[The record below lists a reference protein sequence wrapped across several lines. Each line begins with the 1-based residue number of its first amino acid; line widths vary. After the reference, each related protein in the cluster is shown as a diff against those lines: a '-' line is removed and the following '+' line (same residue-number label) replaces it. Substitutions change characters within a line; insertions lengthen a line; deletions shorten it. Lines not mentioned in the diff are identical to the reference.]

1 MTAYQPIK
9 FQDLHKDI
17 FATLKKWKKQTSDT
31 EKLLDYLLIVRQQRR
46 KEDVEHLPTR
56 WRRATNQVLIDAVD
70 QLEIEA
76 QEQAQVIR
84 SRFFDDNSVIKVG
97 NIMNVADATVMRMQ
111 RNGLDNLTK
120 IVMMRENEAR
130 LRGRQEILS
139 KFHPPTY
146 KKLFGVDDAI
156 ETLHKQLTIAND
168 HWVVA
173 VTGLG
178 GIGKTSL
185 ADFVTRKVVEAFAY
199 DDVVWVKI
207 EHRSFDRSSEAP
219 KVTFEYLITQ
229 LAEHFFGEF
238 SNPRFEQR
246 LIQVR
251 QRLQWTPHL
260 VIIDNLEH
268 EEDTAYLMDQLRE
281 LANPSRFLLTTRTQP
296 ESEAGLLIINLD
308 ELSSDD
314 ALRLMRDYAGDMG
327 IEVVS
332 VAAVDELQAVYER
345 VGGNPQALKLVV
357 SLFEILPFEQMLE
370 VLETGRAGQVDGLYK
385 HIYWQTWHTLSEEA
399 RTLLGVMP
407 LVAEMGGDSGYL
419 QTLSG
424 LDEATYWPAVQ
435 QLQRRSLLEVRGGVH
450 EKQYGVHRL
459 TETFVKNEIANW
471 WEESDKEDA

>member
-9 FQDLHKDI
+9 FQDLYKDI

-31 EKLLDYLLIVRQQRR
+31 EELLEYLLIVRLQRR

-76 QEQAQVIR
+76 QDQAMVIR
-84 SRFFDDNSVIKVG
+84 SRFFDDNSVIRVG

-120 IVMMRENEAR
+120 IIMTRESEAR
-130 LRGRQEILS
+130 LHHRQVILS
-139 KFHPPTY
+139 KFNPPTY
-146 KKLFGVDDAI
+146 KKLFGVDEAI
-156 ETLHKQLTIAND
+156 EKLLKRLTITND
-168 HWVVA
+168 NWVVA

-185 ADFVTRKVVEAFAY
+185 ADFVTRQVVGVFAY
-199 DDVVWVKI
+199 DDVVWI
-207 EHRSFDRSSEAP
+207 RIIHRSVERSSDAP

-229 LAEHFFGEF
+229 LASHFFGEH

-246 LIQVR
+246 LVQVR

-281 LANPSRFLLTTRTQP
+281 LADPSRFLLTTRIQP
-296 ESEAGLLIINLD
+296 ESDAGLYTINLD
-308 ELSSDD
+308 ELSQNDSI
-314 ALRLMRDYAGDMG
+314 RLMREYAADMAL
-327 IEVVS
+327 EVAMAVS
-332 VAAVDELQAVYER
+332 DEELEAVYKL

-357 SLFEILPFEQMLE
+357 GLFEILPFEKLLD
-370 VLETGRAGQVDGLYK
+370 VLESGRAGQVDGLYK
-385 HIYWQTWHTLSEEA
+385 HIYWETWHTLSDES

-424 LDEATYWPAVQ
+424 LDETAYWPAVQ

-471 WEESDKEDA
+471 WEEAEGEDA

>member
-1 MTAYQPIK
+1 MIAYQPIK
-9 FQDLHKDI
+9 FQDLYKDI
-17 FATLKKWKKQTSDT
+17 FATLKKWKKQASDT
-31 EKLLDYLLIVRQQRR
+31 EELLEYLLIVRQQRR

-76 QEQAQVIR
+76 QEQAMVIR

-120 IVMMRENEAR
+120 IVMTREEEAR
-130 LRGRQEILS
+130 LHHRQVILS

-156 ETLHKQLTIAND
+156 EKLLNQLTVAND
-168 HWVVA
+168 NWVVA

-185 ADFVTRKVVEAFAY
+185 ADFVTRQVVGAFAY
-199 DDVVWVKI
+199 DDVVWVRI
-207 EHRSFDRSSEAP
+207 EHRSVDRSSEAP
-219 KVTFEYLITQ
+219 KVTFEYLISQ
-229 LAEHFFGEF
+229 LAAHFFGEN
-238 SNPRFEQR
+238 SNPRFGQR
-246 LIQVR
+246 LVQVR
-251 QRLQWTPHL
+251 QRLKLTPHL

-281 LANPSRFLLTTRTQP
+281 LADPSRFLLTTRTQP
-296 ESEAGLLIINLD
+296 ESEAGLYAINLD
-308 ELSSDD
+308 ELTQDD
-314 ALRLMRDYAGDMG
+314 SIRLMREYAADMG
-327 IEVVS
+327 LEVTT
-332 VAAVDELQAVYER
+332 VASNKELQAVYER

-357 SLFEILPFEQMLE
+357 SLFEILPFEQLLE
-370 VLETGRAGQVDGLYK
+370 VLEAGRAGQVDGLYR
-385 HIYWQTWHTLSEEA
+385 HIYWQTWHTLSEES

-424 LDEATYWPAVQ
+424 LDETTYWPAVQ
-435 QLQRRSLLEVRGGVH
+435 QLQRRSLLEIRGGVH

-471 WEESDKEDA
+471 WEVEGENA

>member
-9 FQDLHKDI
+9 FQDLYKDI
-17 FATLKKWKKQTSDT
+17 FAALKKWKKQTSDT

-46 KEDVEHLPTR
+46 KENVEHLPTR

-84 SRFFDDNSVIKVG
+84 SRFFEDNSVIKVG
-97 NIMNVADATVMRMQ
+97 NIINVADATVMRMQ

-130 LRGRQEILS
+130 LRCRQEILS
-139 KFHPPTY
+139 KFNPPTY

-156 ETLHKQLTIAND
+156 EALHKQLAKASDN
-168 HWVVA
+168 WVVA
-173 VTGLG
+173 VVGLG

-185 ADFVTRKVVEAFAY
+185 ADFVTRKVVDAFSY

-207 EHRSFDRSSEAP
+207 EYRSFDRSSEAP

-229 LAEHFFGEF
+229 LAEHFFGEY

-251 QRLQWTPHL
+251 QRLQWSPHL

-332 VAAVDELQAVYER
+332 VAADDELQAVYER

-357 SLFEILPFEQMLE
+357 SLFEILPFEQLLN
-370 VLETGRAGQVDGLYK
+370 VLESGRAGQVDGLYK
-385 HIYWQTWHTLSEEA
+385 HIYRQTWNTLSEEA

-407 LVAEMGGDSGYL
+407 LVAEMGGDSEYL

-424 LDEATYWPAVQ
+424 LDESTYWPAVQ

-450 EKQYGVHRL
+450 EKQYGIHRL

-471 WEESDKEDA
+471 WEESDKKDA